1 MMGFFARR
9 SLRRKHR
16 VMLEKTIYDGWS
28 PTEERSR
35 RMAAILDYVIAG
47 WWAIGL
53 VLIALV
59 AANQL

>member
-1 MMGFFARR
+1 
-9 SLRRKHR
+9 
-16 VMLEKTIYDGWS
+16 MLEKTIYDGWS